1 MKEPNQKKFS
11 FRVAVLGAILFALA
25 IWAFWGLVG
34 IRLFA
39 LYWHGNYGSP
49 TLEELGQVGDLFGG
63 ISALFSALAFAGV
76 AIAAYMQRQE
86 LDLAHEQHTRQ
97 TFEPL
102 FFQLLT
108 LHKSISEGVRLQVNA
123 DWPWPDSPFDR
134 KIADASKALRAEILR
149 HWISVVAAQEDER
162 RRLLLVSFDD
172 LYARNEDELGPYFR
186 SLYHIFKLVHESG
199 LSKKDRIKYANIAR
213 ALLGT
218 EALFLLLVNCVS
230 QRGKEFLPLVEEYG
244 LLKHLRLQDD
254 GNPSLESFVVEWF
267 YKPTATMAAESREAY
282 FQNHEM

>member
-1 MKEPNQKKFS
+1 MKEPNQNKLS

-34 IRLFA
+34 IRWFA
-39 LYWHGNYGSP
+39 RFWHGNYGSP

-63 ISALFSALAFAGV
+63 INALFAALAFSGV
-76 AIAAYMQRQE
+76 AVAAYMQRQE

-108 LHKSISEGVRLQVNA
+108 LHKSISEGVRLRINA
-123 DWPWPDSPFDR
+123 DWPWEDSPFDR
-134 KIADASKALRAEILR
+134 RISDASKTLRNEILH
-149 HWISVVAAQEDER
+149 HWMAIVAAQEDER

-172 LYARNEDELGPYFR
+172 LYSRNEDELGPYFR

-199 LSKKDRIKYANIAR
+199 LSEKDRIKYANIAR

-230 QRGKEFLPLVEEYG
+230 RRGKEFLPLVETYG
-244 LLKHLRLQDD
+244 LLKHLRLQEN
-254 GNPSLESFVVEWF
+254 GNASIEAIIVEWF
-267 YKPTATMAAESREAY
+267 YKPTAIMSAEERQVHFLER
-282 FQNHEM
+282 